1 MDSCRFSRAASVTI
15 RPASSRASRANRSAS
30 ANSTGWLT
38 RSRVWMREIGLA
50 PGDAVAL
57 MIRNSPIAVALLFAI
72 AKARA
77 IWVPIN
83 VQGRG
88 ENLGYIFNHSG
99 PKLVIAD
106 PDLLPVITASGA
118 NLTAAKI
125 FAIREVQAFAKRRRC
140 SAALERACARGR
152 RDIFR
157 HVHVRHDRA
166 SKGRSRL
173 PSHAASFGRG
183 GRARVGSACRQRDV
197 HVGAAL
203 PHRRRADDRAAADAR
218 GDARAGPQFSA
229 SRFWR
234 QVRESGATHIHF
246 LGGILQI
253 LLKQP
258 PSDLD
263 RAHGARI
270 AWGGGCPR
278 EIWRPFEERF
288 GMQIRECYGMTE
300 CSSITT
306 YNDNGT
312 LGAVGKPTP
321 WFEVELID
329 AAGAKVSTGER
340 GEIVVRTSLP
350 GAITRGYLSNPEA
363 TARALRGDAFYT
375 GDLGSFDVDGNMYFH
390 GRMTDNVRVRGENVS
405 AMEVEQ
411 VAAKHPAVEDCAMIG
426 VAAEIGEQE
435 IKLFVKRKPGRGT
448 RPARAVGLA
457 RRAARALSEPALHR
471 HRGRIR
477 AHGEPAHHEAQACGA
492 DGARVGPDRGGADAS
507 KLGAGLCGSSFSAPA
522 AGFAPVLAKQVAAE
536 AVVCLSTKPERI
548 LTSNHRAPALEPH
561 VPPKGQPL
569 TIDGARIK
577 VIQHDGSILRSPR
590 CLRRCGVTSGRRGSL
605 SVGPSADHA
614 SPVNADPGVRPVW
627 DAELHRVRQRAQ
639 IALDRGVGQRGVI
652 SISEEQAALYVLRAN
667 WVLQFGPSPT
677 FRRCPWHPGR
687 SLPWPR

>member
-1 MDSCRFSRAASVTI
+1 MIDTDDGFLPLLARRVRDDPAGVFARFEGEPVAFGELDRMADAL
-15 RPASSRASRANRSAS
+15 A
-30 ANSTGWLT
+30 
-38 RSRVWMREIGLA
+38 VWMREIGLA

-77 IWVPIN
+77 TWVPIN

-88 ENLGYIFNHSG
+88 ENLGYIVNHSG
-99 PKLVIAD
+99 PRLVIAD
-106 PDLLPVITASGA
+106 PDLLPVITESGA
-118 NLTAAKI
+118 NLTAART
-125 FAIREVQAFAKRRRC
+125 FAIGEVEAFARRVGDAAPRWSEPAPAADETFSVMYTSGTTGRPKGVLVSHRMLRLSAEAVALVSAVESGNVMFMWEPLYHIGGAQMIVLPLMREVTL
-140 SAALERACARGR
+140 AL
-152 RDIFR
+152 
-157 HVHVRHDRA
+157 V
-166 SKGRSRL
+166 
-173 PSHAASFGRG
+173 
-183 GRARVGSACRQRDV
+183 
-197 HVGAAL
+197 
-203 PHRRRADDRAAADAR
+203 
-218 GDARAGPQFSA
+218 PQFSA

-306 YNDNGT
+306 YNENGT

-329 AAGAKVSTGER
+329 ATGAKVSTGER

-363 TARALRGDAFYT
+363 TARALRGGSFYT
-375 GDLGSFDVDGNMYFH
+375 GDLGSFDVNGNMYFH

-411 VAAKHPAVEDCAMIG
+411 IAAKHPAVEDCAMIG

-435 IKLFVKRKPGRGT
+435 IKLFVKRKPGT
-448 RPARAVGLA
+448 ALDPQELSDWLA
-457 RRAARALSEPALHR
+457 ERLAPYQNPRYIVIVEEFERTASQRIMKHR
-471 HRGRIR
+471 
-477 AHGEPAHHEAQACGA
+477 
-492 DGARVGPDRGGADAS
+492 
-507 KLGAGLCGSSFSAPA
+507 LAGLTAH
-522 AGFAPVLAKQVAAE
+522 
-536 AVVCLSTKPERI
+536 TWDRI
-548 LTSNHRAPALEPH
+548 A
-561 VPPKGQPL
+561 
-569 TIDGARIK
+569 
-577 VIQHDGSILRSPR
+577 
-590 CLRRCGVTSGRRGSL
+590 
-605 SVGPSADHA
+605 
-614 SPVNADPGVRPVW
+614 GVR
-627 DAELHRVRQRAQ
+627 
-639 IALDRGVGQRGVI
+639 
-652 SISEEQAALYVLRAN
+652 LRAGDA
-667 WVLQFGPSPT
+667 L
-677 FRRCPWHPGR
+677 
-687 SLPWPR
+687 